1 MKPSFALLMSGAL
14 IVSAGMA
21 QAAND
26 RSPDEQ
32 LAKALSGR
40 VAGKPVDC
48 IPQQNIQSSRIIDNT
63 AILYEMAGGTI
74 YVNRPTSGASSLKS
88 DLTLVTDTHTSQ
100 LCNVDIVRL
109 YDSTARMP
117 SGTVGLGAFVP
128 YPRPERAAGR

>member
-1 MKPSFALLMSGAL
+1 MKPSVAILMSAAL
-14 IVSAGMA
+14 ILSAGMA

-26 RSPDEQ
+26 RTPEDQ
-32 LAKALSGR
+32 LAKALNGR

-48 IPQQNIQSSRIIDNT
+48 IQQQNIESSRIIDKT
-63 AILYEMAGGTI
+63 AILYEMMGGTI
-74 YVNRPTSGASSLKS
+74 YVNRPTSGASSLRS
-88 DLTLVTDTHTSQ
+88 DLTLVTNTHTSQ